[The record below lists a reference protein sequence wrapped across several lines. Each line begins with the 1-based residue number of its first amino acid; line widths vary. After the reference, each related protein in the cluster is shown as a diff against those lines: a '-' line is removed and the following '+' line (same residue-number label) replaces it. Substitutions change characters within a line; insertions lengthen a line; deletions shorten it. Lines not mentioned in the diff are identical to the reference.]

1 MSPTGFH
8 TVEMY
13 KALCSGENYALIKA
27 IQKTMSTFK
36 TLDGSTLIAAQILSK
51 EDLDIIKWELDE
63 QTSWGFQR

>member
-1 MSPTGFH
+1 
-8 TVEMY
+8 
-13 KALCSGENYALIKA
+13 
-27 IQKTMSTFK
+27 MSTFK